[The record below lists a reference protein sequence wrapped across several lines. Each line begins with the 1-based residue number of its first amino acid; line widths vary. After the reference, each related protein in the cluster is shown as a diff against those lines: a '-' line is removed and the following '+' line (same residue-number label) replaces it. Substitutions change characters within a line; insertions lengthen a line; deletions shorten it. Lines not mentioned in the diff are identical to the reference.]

1 MVRIVD
7 PYRSAPLFTIYDVFR
22 EWKKRKMWQNAIV
35 IFQQHCSTYS
45 CSTSVNPIDCFW
57 PPKVYSSICL
67 LHMSFIADICYL
79 VLSTYLSN
87 CIRIDFK
94 LVLTQIQLTC
104 FTRLHINA
112 SFNVCCTKNSKKNMS
127 NVVSGLYQKSVL
139 NSSGGISG
147 F

>member
-35 IFQQHCSTYS
+35 IFQQHCSAYS

-67 LHMSFIADICYL
+67 LHMSFIVDICYL
-79 VLSTYLSN
+79 VLCTYLSKITVYHKRYHLLFMKEMHAMN
-87 CIRIDFK
+87 LKIWFLK
-94 LVLTQIQLTC
+94 LQDNVSVIQLC
-104 FTRLHINA
+104 
-112 SFNVCCTKNSKKNMS
+112 VY
-127 NVVSGLYQKSVL
+127 YQL
-139 NSSGGISG
+139 
-147 F
+147 